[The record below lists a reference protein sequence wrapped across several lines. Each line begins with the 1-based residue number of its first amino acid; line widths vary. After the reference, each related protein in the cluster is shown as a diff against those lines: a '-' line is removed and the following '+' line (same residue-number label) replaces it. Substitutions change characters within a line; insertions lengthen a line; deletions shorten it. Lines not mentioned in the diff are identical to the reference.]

1 MANQNCKHFSKT
13 YFDDDDDDN
22 DNDDDD
28 DDDDCTDNDLSL
40 VLAALGP
47 TRSSARSD
55 VWTRPRT

>member
-1 MANQNCKHFSKT
+1 MIMTMIPAEVGVAKK
-13 YFDDDDDDN
+13 
-22 DNDDDD
+22 
-28 DDDDCTDNDLSL
+28 DLSF

>member
-1 MANQNCKHFSKT
+1 MANQNCKT

-55 VWTRPRT
+55 VWTRPLT